1 MDSSQDHEDDI
12 GCGKAHFTWMNESSE
27 GSDTPSKRTFR
38 LRVDDDLYFKKG
50 SFNLICGPTG
60 SGKTSLLMAL
70 LREMHYMPLGPDSW
84 VNLPR
89 KGGVAYVAQESWIQ
103 NDTIRV
109 SGSLHGTALIN
120 VLIEQHTIW
129 RTLRR
134 GTIHQRYVTGFHTIS
149 YIDILS
155 HISMR
160 FET

>member
-1 MDSSQDHEDDI
+1 MTQTELLDEYDHIAAGSVGVDSSQDHEDDI

-70 LREMHYMPLGPDSW
+70 LREMHYMHLGPDAW

-89 KGGVAYVAQESWIQ
+89 KGGIAYAAQESWIQ
-103 NDTIRV
+103 NDTIKV
-109 SGSLHGTALIN
+109 SGCFYDTAPTN
-120 VLIEQHTIW
+120 VSIEQHIIR
-129 RTLRR
+129 RTLR
-134 GTIHQRYVTGFHTIS
+134 
-149 YIDILS
+149 
-155 HISMR
+155 
-160 FET
+160 